1 MTDVTSERNRDSRV
15 RCFACPDALT
25 GLRVFRAR
33 AENKTRLAMGVRVTV
48 PYGRGPRLLPNQDAR
63 RIRCLLRPSVKSNSA
78 WCGYS
83 ARGCGG

>member
-33 AENKTRLAMGVRVTV
+33 AENQNEACD
-48 PYGRGPRLLPNQDAR
+48 GRPRNRA
-63 RIRCLLRPSVKSNSA
+63 IRSRATPPSQS
-78 WCGYS
+78 
-83 ARGCGG
+83 GCPTYPMPIAAFREVQ

>member
-33 AENKTRLAMGVRVTV
+33 CYAFERNLNLVTLKFVVR
-48 PYGRGPRLLPNQDAR
+48 R
-63 RIRCLLRPSVKSNSA
+63 
-78 WCGYS
+78 
-83 ARGCGG
+83 